1 MAKDQNE
8 EILPSSAKLDLLSS
22 PDGELLEASLT
33 LDGVPGE
40 RATASARLTGDVLDK
55 CREWHFYVESL
66 WGMPGDK
73 AIEVWRGKHREMAEE
88 TKRAVSAALLPGK
101 AGGLLAE
108 AVNSRSGGLLLLEV
122 RADSKQVDSMPLE
135 LLGQPGREG
144 GAQVVVWR
152 SRAGSV
158 VRSPSLRL
166 LVARSAPV
174 DVSLP
179 QNEDEVRAIGTY
191 VAGRGQQGIATEP
204 LGNCTY
210 EDFVIKIRDFRPGVV
225 HLATH
230 GTRDAF
236 QFNSPPSNDPV
247 GYDSLVRY
255 FARRESVAAVVS
267 TACFSAQPEIDGNKH
282 HVCFAGRLVDVGL
295 SAAIG
300 MASKITPRAAK
311 TFTEA
316 LYTEFSR
323 GRTAV
328 EAYAE
333 AVLAVRGMTEY
344 DHLLWSVPV
353 LYSRSR
359 NVIPFPDPGYLDQ
372 LDKWRSAQ
380 EGIEGLRRRLS
391 RLPAMS
397 RDTRIAAAGG
407 LALDMAVIRQDL
419 AGIGA
424 GELPGSSRVPGWGE
438 KLQAASGQLDWY
450 MSQVAAAAGQG
461 QAAPQAS
468 AMIAT
473 VLDEVEQLLIASRHV
488 IEVDH

>member
-1 MAKDQNE
+1 VARDQVE
-8 EILPSSAKLDLLSS
+8 GILPTSAKLDLLSS
-22 PDGELLEASLT
+22 PDGEVREASLT
-33 LDGVPGE
+33 LDGVPEE
-40 RATASARLTGDVLDK
+40 RTTASTRLTSDVLDK

-66 WGMPGDK
+66 WGLPGK
-73 AIEVWRGKHREMAEE
+73 GAIEVWRGKHREMAEA
-88 TKRAVSAALLPGK
+88 TKRAVSAALLPGN

-108 AVNSRSGGLLLLEV
+108 AVSARSGGRLLLEV
-122 RADSKQVDSMPLE
+122 RADSEQVDSMPLE
-135 LLGQPGREG
+135 LLGQPGGEG

-152 SRAGSV
+152 SRAGPV
-158 VRSPSLRL
+158 ARSPSLRL

-191 VAGRGQQGIATEP
+191 VGRGQQGIATEL
-204 LGNCTY
+204 LGNSTY
-210 EDFVIKIRDFRPGVV
+210 EDFVLKTQDFRPGVV

-267 TACFSAQPEIDGNKH
+267 TACFSAQPTILGNKRL
-282 HVCFAGRLVDVGL
+282 VCFAGSLVDVGL

-300 MASKITPRAAK
+300 MASKITPHAAK

-323 GRTAV
+323 GRTVV

-333 AVLAVRGMTEY
+333 AVLAVRGMAEY

-353 LYSRSR
+353 MYSRSR
-359 NVIPFPDPGYLDQ
+359 NVIPFPDPGYLDL
-372 LDKWRSAQ
+372 LDRLRSAQ
-380 EGIEGLRRRLS
+380 EGIKGLRCRLS

-397 RDTRIAAAGG
+397 RDARIAVAGG

-419 AGIGA
+419 TDIWA
-424 GELPGSSRVPGWGE
+424 GELPGTSRVPDWGE
-438 KLQAASGQLDWY
+438 KLQAAGGQLDWY
-450 MSQVAAAAGQG
+450 MSQVGAAAGQG

-468 AMIAT
+468 AIIAT
-473 VLDEVEQLLIASRHV
+473 VLDEVEQLLIAGRHV
-488 IEVDH
+488 IAVDR